1 MGDKKIKAFKGFD
14 KDVKCRGF
22 QYEVGKEY
30 EEAGPIQACSK
41 GFHACENP
49 MDVFG
54 YYPPADSRYCE
65 VEQSGDIS
73 KDSDDSKIAS
83 SHIKIGAEIGLKGII
98 EAGVK
103 FTMEKITFSEES
115 VTTGYRAGAQ
125 ATGYRAGAQAT
136 GDRAGAQATGT
147 QAGAQAT
154 GYQAGAQATG
164 TQAGAQATGY
174 QAGATAIGYMSS
186 AFADGP
192 EAVACA
198 LGKDCK
204 AKGTLGT
211 LLVLVERGAWDGT
224 GYPILDVKTRRV
236 GKGGIKPDTWYVLRN
251 GKVEEA

>member
-14 KDVKCRGF
+14 KDMKCRGF

-30 EEAGPIQACSK
+30 EEAGPIAACKK

-54 YYPPADSRYCE
+54 YYPPANSRYCE

-73 KDSDDSKIAS
+73 KDSGDSKIAS

-103 FTMEKITFSEES
+103 FTMEKNTFSGDS
-115 VTTGYRAGAQ
+115 VTTGYQ
-125 ATGYRAGAQAT
+125 AGAQAT
-136 GDRAGAQATGT
+136 GDRAGAQATGD

-154 GYQAGAQATG
+154 GYQAGAQA
-164 TQAGAQATGY
+164 
-174 QAGATAIGYMSS
+174 IGCMGS

>member
-14 KDVKCRGF
+14 KDMKCRGF

-30 EEAGPIQACSK
+30 EEAGPIAACKK

-54 YYPPADSRYCE
+54 YYPPANSRYCE

-73 KDSDDSKIAS
+73 KDSGDSKIAS

-103 FTMEKITFSEES
+103 FTMEKNTFSGDS
-115 VTTGYRAGAQ
+115 VT
-125 ATGYRAGAQAT
+125 
-136 GDRAGAQATGT
+136 
-147 QAGAQAT
+147 T
-154 GYQAGAQATG
+154 GYQAGAQA
-164 TQAGAQATGY
+164 
-174 QAGATAIGYMSS
+174 IGCMGS